1 MKNYQQ
7 IKSLVILISV
17 FIVSVS
23 APVLSQFEANNA
35 IAELSILQDALD
47 GQDIN
52 ERTIK
57 DVRERSVALRAEAL
71 GCVDEI

>member
-7 IKSLVILISV
+7 IKPLVLLIGV

-23 APVLSQFEANNA
+23 GPALSQFEANDA

-57 DVRERSVALRAEAL
+57 DVRERSVALRA
-71 GCVDEI
+71 